1 MISLK
6 GNSISLRGPE
16 PDDLD
21 ILYLWENDPALW
33 PFGSTRAPLSRH
45 QIWQYLDTYDGDIF
59 TQKQLRLMIIENE
72 TGKPVGSIDLYDF
85 DPRDGHA
92 SLGIFIAEEYRKHG
106 YASEALRMV
115 CDYVR
120 ETLAL
125 HQLAAWVSVDNDAS
139 IRLFK
144 STGFKSK
151 ACLRSWIK
159 RGRTYCDVLIFQRLF
174 E

>member
-6 GNSISLRGPE
+6 GNLVTLRAPE
-16 PDDLD
+16 PGDLD
-21 ILYLWENDPALW
+21 ILYLWENDPTLW
-33 PFGSTRAPLSRH
+33 PYGSTRAPLSRH
-45 QIWQYLDTYDGDIF
+45 QIWQYLDSYDGDIF
-59 TQKQLRLMIIENE
+59 THKQLRLMIVENE
-72 TGKPVGSIDLYDF
+72 SGKPVGSVDFYDF

-92 SLGIFIAEEYRKHG
+92 SLGIFVAEEYRKHG
-106 YASEALRMV
+106 YASETLKLV
-115 CDYVR
+115 SDYAR

-125 HQLAAWVSVDNDAS
+125 HQLAAWVSVDNEAS

-144 STGFKSK
+144 KSGFKSK

-159 RGRTYCDVLIFQRLF
+159 RGRTYSDVLIFQQLF